1 MVRVDAFMSSHS
13 EDEMT
18 PKTLV
23 MLAIGAAALALPA
36 AASAQPEYRPA
47 YGQPTYG
54 QPTYGQPTYGQ
65 PTYGQPTYGQPT
77 YGQPSYGQTTYGRD
91 YQQPQGDWSRGR
103 RTRYRGYPQF
113 RQIEAHIL
121 GEIQDGVRED
131 TLAPDDARDLMG
143 QLRQIQAEE
152 YREYRVHGWNLPED
166 DQVRIRAELGQLD
179 RLVDET
185 RAEP

>member
-1 MVRVDAFMSSHS
+1 MVGFDELMSSHS

-23 MLAIGAAALALPA
+23 LLAIGAAALAMPA
-36 AASAQPEYRPA
+36 AASAQSEYRPSYGQPS

-54 QPTYGQPTYGQ
+54 QYG
-65 PTYGQPTYGQPT
+65 
-77 YGQPSYGQTTYGRD
+77 YGQPSYDRG
-91 YQQPQGDWSRGR
+91 YQQPQGDWYQGR

-113 RQIEAHIL
+113 RPIEAHITR
-121 GEIQDGVRED
+121 EIQDGVRED
-131 TLAPDDARDLMG
+131 TLAQDDARDLMG

-166 DQVRIRAELGQLD
+166 DQVRIRSELGQLD
-179 RLVDET
+179 QLVDQT